1 MAIDSN
7 TIAKFK
13 QTPDATRTTFVET
26 AGRRATPDATYVE
39 KIDTIGEAF
48 GAGIESGAANIS
60 AQNQNF
66 LAALDTLK
74 GDDLK
79 ARNRIREADFLEDQA
94 GIPLQGLETDFASS
108 LEEGNVHDFMLNFAS
123 ATGQFIPSLAASLA
137 EAVVVG
143 GVVAGGS
150 VLSGGTATPA
160 LLTAAAAGTTAR
172 RKAVEGGVKALNNQ
186 RFLVG
191 GGRKPG
197 RDAGDVEDL
206 LNRAYKNQIKV
217 NAGKQPLHKFS
228 KEELLDLED
237 IYGVM
242 RSNLRGKRFTQ
253 GAVLGAFTQEQRM
266 GTGIAFSD
274 YVDQGMDSKQDAI
287 NSLVQGTAFGVVGV
301 GSEALTAAATFRAF
315 KRPGRLKK
323 TRATDP
329 FKFDPI
335 PPGSMF
341 KDFASISAVTSA
353 SEGLAE
359 LLQEELSVQQKFR
372 IDKDYTQA
380 QAKVDRVNAL
390 FAGVMGGLG
399 VGGGLGAGTAV
410 INKARN
416 LSQRGAAEREMMRIF
431 SDKEFQ
437 ASIGAV
443 MGERAGA
450 LETQFDFIKN
460 ENSGAKSVFVP
471 IEAKAEFAK
480 VQEKIEAMFG
490 DNELFSVSTPIGAF
504 FSTDQRAAGRLA
516 NIMDSG
522 YKYDTG
528 ILEGFLAKELG
539 FSRGRN
545 PRDDIVV
552 GLFDNEKGEFV
563 KYQSA
568 REDIKGD
575 AEAAQAAMNK
585 IRAAMDPKR
594 YTVEI
599 QSLAQHRKFRQEGLP
614 KDADVLKA
622 TKEAFETSD
631 MSEMGTSD
639 DDAGVEGD
647 RGTQNL
653 DVTAANIDIRKN
665 KVPPTQRAQFDAYLR
680 DVYKLPIN
688 FSDLVFFIDQT
699 PKFLNAIRAREKSK
713 KSTPVLQSKDG
724 ARYRDIYG
732 ELINAEKNAGALSAS
747 DRNFIQN
754 LTEGNSPGRMAGI
767 LNQLLDEI
775 VEEGAQLQQSDSIES
790 SLARD
795 EFGSREVTNVPLV
808 GVSEVLNR
816 TNIELERP
824 NPKDFKKGRK
834 DKAYIK
840 QLADFRAAQREAKAP
855 IKEQDPVVMAKKGS
869 GTVQN
874 PFVDP
879 KTDKGFE
886 ISKGDPK
893 ADGRSIAGLNTFIHP
908 TLRAE
913 FESQKPFLS
922 KRAVQTFR
930 DKAKL
935 EREGTSQTGFLRFV
949 DVRDLRGLR
958 TATANNKSFTV
969 PNRRLVLPNVPIVPR
984 KFKGD
989 KTMGGWASYNR
1000 KENKIF
1006 IDESELKKRFDAKA
1020 WTKPKVKGVDPL
1032 AADQFKTINEWRN
1045 FIVKHETAHSMFPRK
1060 DGETLAAYEN
1070 RINQIATDEKTS
1082 IATGKEASTIQ
1093 EIDPSTFAVIPKVI
1107 YKKGVAAVRKAETA
1121 GEGINVLRKAG
1132 NEHYG
1137 NPFTM
1142 LKTPTRADVKVDTL
1156 EEAVSRYT
1164 SWLEGT
1170 SDTDLQQERR
1180 QWIIDQIDS
1189 GALDNKNLLYYTE
1202 QTPNHAEALLRFS
1215 EQRSAPKTT
1224 PDQVGDFRATNRFV
1238 IVRMKPDPE
1247 QFREITRENV
1257 DTLRNIRADLQIRL
1271 DQAHARTR
1279 AGSYKTPIHFKLQNL
1294 NPEAKS
1300 KNPINIDMS
1309 VLLEGIST
1317 LSKIK
1322 QRRQP
1327 EEYTNQ
1333 AAQRVASLLDAI
1345 DILQENNF
1353 KLEYYPLGVKEDA
1366 VFTMTG
1372 GKKKSDIELGAAL
1385 DDIISQPDGPGASI
1399 LRITMPKKF
1408 EGEFAQQVAYLR
1420 QQFGLPRLAS
1430 GFFTNDRFAKV
1441 NIPLKELVYEA
1452 GPTPLTA
1459 GMNPAY
1465 IVPLIQNVEANTMQ
1479 EMTLQELEDLAAR
1492 AEDALS
1498 VRYAA
1503 VDKDSKK
1510 TPGEVKDLYGEV
1522 QAQDRTIMQFL
1533 NEIGKIIAAINS
1545 ADIRNQPGTFD
1556 ANFTRTTLQRDEEG
1570 DPTSKTV
1577 IQPRFVDVGGRIDKE
1592 VPIETYLDD
1601 LQTIAIERATPSI
1614 DETGMYNLD
1623 SPSDTQ
1629 ITDNSAMKMDIQDR
1643 NLFES
1648 YQEQQGKEFRGRDR
1662 YADLARAGNIKPT
1675 FKDNTKY
1682 QKVTAVYLG
1691 NVIQQKANKLRG
1703 IDTPAPTTRTRANL
1717 PFRKQII
1724 TNMIGAAR
1732 NLGLT
1737 TNLHVIAAE
1746 EGYSDSQL
1754 PPRIKNAI
1762 DQKNFDTKRQN
1773 LLGQPD
1779 KVAMTLQ
1786 YRDFDIILIKTNP
1799 NISEGQYYSAFLKE
1813 LGNSLTFQELERS
1826 LKIPATRKKILQAYE
1841 QILKGNN
1848 VPPTYTNDDTGIENF
1863 MADQFSVAIRKE
1875 LGVEVDGAV
1884 FDSMN
1889 KPTQAWF
1896 KRLAKS
1902 QKKMYDQSKIF
1913 KKRTGVDETFQEYA
1927 ADLQQKLINP
1937 ENQQVPYKTKAS
1949 IETMIE
1955 GILGPETFT
1964 DKQLRKAMEQTSKL
1978 FKSKNLPTWLTKIL
1992 LTSDTRLRN
2001 YGPIG
2006 EELANFFNLDPR
2018 TTSTSGRAGIFT
2030 LKTRR
2035 ANAMFNDVAKLLG
2048 VEDGWIYSTLTV
2060 EQKQEIDLAADD
2072 TRDTASLPP
2081 RARAI
2086 REYLE
2091 NNVYNDLGLSRYGVV
2106 QRQNF
2111 FPRVIAVAELAGNQE
2126 LQIVARK
2133 LLEEANPEV
2142 SQAEIADSVNELV
2155 KKGSGELDFE
2165 ATDEID
2171 LGMMKERKRL
2181 WNKITN
2187 KKLIDAGV
2195 ALPAEVAL
2203 KQYLDKV
2210 ALKYE
2215 FEQSGG
2221 IEKLNNLREKLTPE
2235 QQEDSKRIIDSM
2247 FGKTPPVDKGWLKTA
2262 NNVLLPV
2269 NIITLLAFTVLASL
2283 QDTAGPV
2290 LRSRGTAKI
2299 SDIASVIKTMIKDPQ
2314 EAAELAREVGVIGVD
2329 AMSSFFIFAGE
2340 QNFMNQTAKNVSDTW
2355 FRVTLLEAYTKF
2367 TRVFATGMGTRFLQ
2381 DNARKAQKG
2390 DSTAQLYLD
2399 ELNVTADEV
2408 LAWEEGKSDDATRT
2422 KVNEALAQ
2430 FVDESIVRPN
2440 PAQRPTY
2447 ANDPRYALIWQLKS
2461 FFYAYGKTI
2470 VFPTLKESHRGFVNQ
2485 GAGAGVMPLLL
2496 MAGILLPITM
2506 LGLEIRELTKYLLAE
2521 LLPGIDGD
2529 DPGVNYFKTN
2539 SMGTGQY
2546 ITEIIDRSGM
2556 LGPASLALPI
2566 FLESHRYGKPFWVS
2580 PLGPSAERV
2589 YDGITWDWNTADYLP
2604 VYGQLDTRN
2613 LGR

>member
-1 MAIDSN
+1 MDRLDAIDPNSLNTAEKQTVSGQKRAARERFDKAREAGVKPAATKTLDAVGKPGSN
-7 TIAKFK
+7 T
-13 QTPDATRTTFVET
+13 
-26 AGRRATPDATYVE
+26 
-39 KIDTIGEAF
+39 
-48 GAGIESGAANIS
+48 
-60 AQNQNF
+60 
-66 LAALDTLK
+66 
-74 GDDLK
+74 
-79 ARNRIREADFLEDQA
+79 
-94 GIPLQGLETDFASS
+94 
-108 LEEGNVHDFMLNFAS
+108 
-123 ATGQFIPSLAASLA
+123 
-137 EAVVVG
+137 
-143 GVVAGGS
+143 
-150 VLSGGTATPA
+150 
-160 LLTAAAAGTTAR
+160 
-172 RKAVEGGVKALNNQ
+172 
-186 RFLVG
+186 
-191 GGRKPG
+191 
-197 RDAGDVEDL
+197 
-206 LNRAYKNQIKV
+206 
-217 NAGKQPLHKFS
+217 
-228 KEELLDLED
+228 
-237 IYGVM
+237 
-242 RSNLRGKRFTQ
+242 
-253 GAVLGAFTQEQRM
+253 
-266 GTGIAFSD
+266 
-274 YVDQGMDSKQDAI
+274 
-287 NSLVQGTAFGVVGV
+287 
-301 GSEALTAAATFRAF
+301 
-315 KRPGRLKK
+315 
-323 TRATDP
+323 
-329 FKFDPI
+329 
-335 PPGSMF
+335 
-341 KDFASISAVTSA
+341 
-353 SEGLAE
+353 
-359 LLQEELSVQQKFR
+359 
-372 IDKDYTQA
+372 
-380 QAKVDRVNAL
+380 
-390 FAGVMGGLG
+390 
-399 VGGGLGAGTAV
+399 
-410 INKARN
+410 
-416 LSQRGAAEREMMRIF
+416 
-431 SDKEFQ
+431 
-437 ASIGAV
+437 
-443 MGERAGA
+443 
-450 LETQFDFIKN
+450 
-460 ENSGAKSVFVP
+460 
-471 IEAKAEFAK
+471 
-480 VQEKIEAMFG
+480 
-490 DNELFSVSTPIGAF
+490 
-504 FSTDQRAAGRLA
+504 
-516 NIMDSG
+516 
-522 YKYDTG
+522 
-528 ILEGFLAKELG
+528 
-539 FSRGRN
+539 
-545 PRDDIVV
+545 
-552 GLFDNEKGEFV
+552 
-563 KYQSA
+563 
-568 REDIKGD
+568 
-575 AEAAQAAMNK
+575 
-585 IRAAMDPKR
+585 
-594 YTVEI
+594 
-599 QSLAQHRKFRQEGLP
+599 
-614 KDADVLKA
+614 
-622 TKEAFETSD
+622 
-631 MSEMGTSD
+631 
-639 DDAGVEGD
+639 
-647 RGTQNL
+647 
-653 DVTAANIDIRKN
+653 
-665 KVPPTQRAQFDAYLR
+665 
-680 DVYKLPIN
+680 
-688 FSDLVFFIDQT
+688 
-699 PKFLNAIRAREKSK
+699 RARYSE
-713 KSTPVLQSKDG
+713 
-724 ARYRDIYG
+724 IYG
-732 ELINAEKNAGALSAS
+732 ELINAEKNAGPLNAD
-747 DRNFIQN
+747 DRAFLQRM
-754 LTEGNSPGRMAGI
+754 NSGGLERIAFE
-767 LNQLLDEI
+767 LDGVLQEI

-795 EFGSREVTNVPLV
+795 EFGSREVTNVPLI
-808 GVSEVLNR
+808 GVSEVLSR
-816 TNIELERP
+816 TNVELERP

-930 DKAKL
+930 DKAKI
-935 EREGTSQTGFLRFV
+935 EREETSETGFLRFV

-969 PNRRLVLPNVPIVPR
+969 PNRRLVLPNVPVVSR

-1000 KENKIF
+1000 KQNKIF
-1006 IDESELKKRFDAKA
+1006 IDETELKKRFDDKA

-1032 AADQFKTINEWRN
+1032 AADQFKTINEWRD

-1070 RINQIATDEKTS
+1070 RINQIALDEKTS

-1093 EIDPSTFAVIPKVI
+1093 EIDPSTFVVVPKVI

-1215 EQRSAPKTT
+1215 EQRSTPKTT
-1224 PDQVGDFRATNRFV
+1224 PNQVGDFRATNRFV

-1257 DTLRNIRADLQIRL
+1257 ETVRNIRADLQIRL

-1279 AGSYKTPIHFKLQNL
+1279 SGTYKTPIHFKLQNL

-1300 KNPINIDMS
+1300 RTPINVDMS

-1327 EEYTNQ
+1327 EEYMNQ

-1385 DDIISQPDGPGASI
+1385 DNIISQPDGPGASI

-1441 NIPLKELVYEA
+1441 NVPLKDLVYEA
-1452 GPTPLTA
+1452 AATPLTA

-1479 EMTLQELEDLAAR
+1479 EMTLQELEDLAAK

-1533 NEIGKIIAAINS
+1533 NEIGKVIAAINS
-1545 ADIRNQPGTFD
+1545 ADVRNQPGTFD
-1556 ANFTRTTLQRDEEG
+1556 QNFVRTTLQRDEEG
-1570 DPTSKTV
+1570 DPISKSV
-1577 IQPRFVDVGGRIDKE
+1577 IQPRFVDVGGRIDRD
-1592 VPIETYLDD
+1592 VPIETYLAD

-1623 SPSDTQ
+1623 APSDTQ

-1662 YADLARAGNIKPT
+1662 YADLARAGSIKPT

-1691 NVIQQKANKLRG
+1691 NVIQQKANKLKG

-1762 DQKNFDTKRQN
+1762 DQKNFDTKRQD
-1773 LLGQPD
+1773 LLNRSD

-1786 YRDFDIILIKTNP
+1786 YRDFDIILVKTNP
-1799 NISEGQYYSAFLKE
+1799 NIAEGQYYSAFLKE
-1813 LGNSLTFQELERS
+1813 LGNSLTFQELEKS
-1826 LKIPATRKKILQAYE
+1826 LKVPATRKKILQAYE
-1841 QILKGNN
+1841 QILKSDN

-1863 MADQFSVAIRKE
+1863 MADQFGVAIRKE
-1875 LGVEVDGAV
+1875 LGIEVDGTV

-1913 KKRTGVDETFQEYA
+1913 RKRTEIDETFQEYA
-1927 ADLQQKLINP
+1927 ADLQQKLVNP

-1949 IETMIE
+1949 IESMIE

-2001 YGPIG
+2001 YGPVG
-2006 EELANFFNLDPR
+2006 EEIADFFNLDPR
-2018 TTSTSGRAGIFT
+2018 TVSKSGRAGIFT

-2035 ANAMFNDVAKLLG
+2035 ANAMFNEVAKILG
-2048 VEDGWIYSTLTV
+2048 VEDGWIYSTLST
-2060 EQKQEIDLAADD
+2060 EQKQQIDLAADD
-2072 TRDTASLPP
+2072 TKDTADLPP
-2081 RARAI
+2081 RAKAI
-2086 REYLE
+2086 REYLV
-2091 NNVYNDLGLSRYGVV
+2091 NNVYKDLGLDRYGVDE
-2106 QRQNF
+2106 RQNF
-2111 FPRVIAVAELAGNQE
+2111 FPRVIAVAEIAGNE
-2126 LQIVARK
+2126 
-2133 LLEEANPEV
+2133 
-2142 SQAEIADSVNELV
+2142 
-2155 KKGSGELDFE
+2155 
-2165 ATDEID
+2165 
-2171 LGMMKERKRL
+2171 
-2181 WNKITN
+2181 
-2187 KKLIDAGV
+2187 
-2195 ALPAEVAL
+2195 
-2203 KQYLDKV
+2203 
-2210 ALKYE
+2210 
-2215 FEQSGG
+2215 
-2221 IEKLNNLREKLTPE
+2221 
-2235 QQEDSKRIIDSM
+2235 
-2247 FGKTPPVDKGWLKTA
+2247 
-2262 NNVLLPV
+2262 
-2269 NIITLLAFTVLASL
+2269 SL
-2283 QDTAGPV
+2283 
-2290 LRSRGTAKI
+2290 
-2299 SDIASVIKTMIKDPQ
+2299 
-2314 EAAELAREVGVIGVD
+2314 
-2329 AMSSFFIFAGE
+2329 
-2340 QNFMNQTAKNVSDTW
+2340 
-2355 FRVTLLEAYTKF
+2355 
-2367 TRVFATGMGTRFLQ
+2367 
-2381 DNARKAQKG
+2381 
-2390 DSTAQLYLD
+2390 
-2399 ELNVTADEV
+2399 
-2408 LAWEEGKSDDATRT
+2408 
-2422 KVNEALAQ
+2422 
-2430 FVDESIVRPN
+2430 
-2440 PAQRPTY
+2440 
-2447 ANDPRYALIWQLKS
+2447 
-2461 FFYAYGKTI
+2461 
-2470 VFPTLKESHRGFVNQ
+2470 
-2485 GAGAGVMPLLL
+2485 
-2496 MAGILLPITM
+2496 
-2506 LGLEIRELTKYLLAE
+2506 
-2521 LLPGIDGD
+2521 
-2529 DPGVNYFKTN
+2529 TN
-2539 SMGTGQY
+2539 SG
-2546 ITEIIDRSGM
+2546 
-2556 LGPASLALPI
+2556 
-2566 FLESHRYGKPFWVS
+2566 
-2580 PLGPSAERV
+2580 
-2589 YDGITWDWNTADYLP
+2589 
-2604 VYGQLDTRN
+2604 
-2613 LGR
+2613 